1 MANINLLPWREALR
15 EERNKSFY
23 VFIGLVVVLAL
34 LSVFARMQYFESS
47 TSTQSDRNNYLKREA
62 AMLDTQIVEIQELRK
77 TRAELIERME
87 LIQAL
92 QGNRPVIVR
101 IFDEVARSVPDDLY
115 FKTLKV
121 TGNKVQVTGV
131 ASSNN
136 RLSALM
142 RRFDASE
149 WFQDPSLVK
158 VESRSQGVNQFE
170 IIMTRVDPQD
180 ANTEQN

>member
-1 MANINLLPWREALR
+1 
-15 EERNKSFY
+15 
-23 VFIGLVVVLAL
+23 
-34 LSVFARMQYFESS
+34 
-47 TSTQSDRNNYLKREA
+47 
-62 AMLDTQIVEIQELRK
+62 
-77 TRAELIERME
+77 ME